1 MGVTH
6 FFCVGGT
13 DQAEEADRPL
23 LGHLMY
29 AAKLVAKREGLD
41 KTGFRIV
48 VNDGEEG
55 CQSVYHL
62 HLHLI
67 GGKQLTWPP
76 GC

>member
-1 MGVTH
+1 
-6 FFCVGGT
+6 
-13 DQAEEADRPL
+13 
-23 LGHLMY
+23 MY